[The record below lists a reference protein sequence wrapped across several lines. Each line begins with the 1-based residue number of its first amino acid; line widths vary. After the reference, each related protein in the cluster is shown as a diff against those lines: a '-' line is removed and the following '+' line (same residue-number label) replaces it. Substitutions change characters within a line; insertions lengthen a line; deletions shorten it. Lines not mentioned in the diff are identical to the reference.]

1 MKEPTFLEATKKDGR
16 EMAELLKEVPAER
29 KADVFL
35 LVNAFNLGVE
45 TEKRRKRESEVNH
58 IERSIPYSRR
68 SIERDWNTGKN
79 DYIHGAERSYQSGG
93 CHSSE

>member
-45 TEKRRKRESEVNH
+45 TEKRRKRKV
-58 IERSIPYSRR
+58 R
-68 SIERDWNTGKN
+68 
-79 DYIHGAERSYQSGG
+79 
-93 CHSSE
+93 